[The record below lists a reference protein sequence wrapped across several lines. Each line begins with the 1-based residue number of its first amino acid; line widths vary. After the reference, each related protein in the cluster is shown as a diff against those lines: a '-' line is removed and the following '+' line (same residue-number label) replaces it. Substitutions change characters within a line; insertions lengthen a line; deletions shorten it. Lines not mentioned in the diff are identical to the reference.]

1 MNVVGLIYIFLIQ
14 ESVFLEKFLIGRQLL
29 FVLVSAIQQHKS
41 VIIIHIYSPS
51 GASLPSPHPAPLG
64 HHRVPDCTP
73 CVIYGLLVSCTYP
86 IMIECYAA
94 S

>member
-1 MNVVGLIYIFLIQ
+1 MLLDLYIYFLIQ
-14 ESVFLEKFLIGRQLL
+14 ESVFLEKILIGRKLL

-41 VIIIHIYSPS
+41 VIIICIYSPS

-86 IMIECYAA
+86 AMIECYAA